1 MAVDIPQAADL
12 RVVRINRRWGEVTVL
27 LVGRVRFR
35 WTRPLPVTAEA
46 SQGRITGAR
55 LLKDPL
61 GWHICFRIQ
70 EPTVAVTRR
79 EDPAVGIDLG
89 VVHTMALSDGRN
101 LDMPSLLS
109 KGEARR
115 LQAHQRK
122 AARRGRT
129 QRAGALPS
137 NREREAHR
145 QVATLRGRQTRR
157 RADWIHK
164 TTTQIARSY
173 GTIVVEELNIGGM
186 TRSARGTAA
195 CPGKNVKAKAGLN
208 RAVLGMA
215 WGRALLFLTYKA
227 EAQGGQLVRVAAAY
241 SSQTCADC
249 GQVGSENRRSRD
261 LFRCATCGYET
272 SADTNAAKVL
282 LGRGLAAL
290 SGSAPGYGVAGRGA
304 FAVRQAGKRQP
315 GAGAVDALS
324 VTMGCQNVGADRA
337 SPRTEE
343 GNLSVTDRL
352 VIRGAREHNLKN
364 VHLDLPRNALIVFT
378 GLSGSGKSSLAFDTI
393 YAEGQRRYVES
404 LSAYARQFLGLM
416 EKPDVDF
423 IEGLSPA
430 ISIDQKSTSKNP
442 RSTVG
447 TITEVYDY
455 LRLLYARIGQPHCPV
470 CGRPISRQ
478 TPDQIVDQILEL
490 PAGTRFQLLA
500 PVVRGRK
507 GEYEALLRS
516 FSAKGFA
523 RARVDGEVRDL
534 SEPIRLAKTYKHD
547 IEIVVDRLVARGP
560 EADEKARRR
569 LADSVET
576 AVGLS
581 EGLVVVELGSD
592 GDELKFSTHLAC
604 LYDNLSFEEPA
615 PRNFSFNA
623 PYGACPDCTGLG
635 VKQEVDPEL
644 VVPNPSLPVTGG
656 AIQPWQGTRGS
667 SEYFDRLLVAVAEA
681 EGFEPDAPWEELTP
695 TQQHV
700 VLYGADE
707 QVHVRYKNRYGRTR
721 AYHTTFEGVVTYLN
735 RRYAEAES
743 DSVRERVESYM
754 REVPCPTCK
763 GARLRPESLAV
774 TIAGRNIAEV
784 AAMSVGDAA
793 EFFTGLELSDRD
805 AFIAARVLKEIN
817 ARLGFLLDVG
827 LDYLSIDRASATLA
841 GGEAQRIRLAT
852 QIGSGLTGVLYVL
865 DEPSIGL
872 HQRDNHR
879 LIETLVR
886 LRDLGNTLIVV
897 EHDEATIRTADYL
910 VDIGPGAGE
919 HGGQIVA
926 EGGLADLERTE
937 ASLTGQYMGGKRSI
951 AVPARRR
958 RPGERWLELAGV
970 REHNLKDLSVRIPL
984 GVFTCVTGVSGS
996 GKSTLVNDVLLKA
1009 LMQAVYRSRTSPGRY
1024 RSLAGAEHLDKVI
1037 DVDQSPIGRTP
1048 RSNPATYT
1056 GVFDHIRRL
1065 FAATNEA
1072 KVRGYQPGR
1081 FSFNVRGGRCE
1092 ACAGDGTIK
1101 IDMQFLPDIYVPC
1114 EVCKGKR
1121 YNRETLEVHY
1131 KGHTIAD
1138 VLDMSVEE
1146 SLGLFRNIPPIARHL
1161 ETLNDVGL
1169 GYIKL
1174 GQPAPTL
1181 SGGEAQ
1187 RVKLA
1192 SELAK
1197 RATGRTLYVLDEPT
1211 TGLHFDDVNKLLGVL
1226 HRLVDA
1232 GNSVIVIEH
1241 NLDVVKTADWVI
1253 DLGPEGGHRGGQVV
1267 AQGPPERVARTE
1279 GSYTGQ
1285 FLASS
1290 LGLEPAGAVRA

>member
-1 MAVDIPQAADL
+1 MG
-12 RVVRINRRWGEVTVL
+12 NR
-27 LVGRVRFR
+27 
-35 WTRPLPVTAEA
+35 
-46 SQGRITGAR
+46 
-55 LLKDPL
+55 
-61 GWHICFRIQ
+61 
-70 EPTVAVTRR
+70 
-79 EDPAVGIDLG
+79 
-89 VVHTMALSDGRN
+89 LSV
-101 LDMPSLLS
+101 
-109 KGEARR
+109 
-115 LQAHQRK
+115 
-122 AARRGRT
+122 
-129 QRAGALPS
+129 ALPPDH
-137 NREREAHR
+137 EDT
-145 QVATLRGRQTRR
+145 TL
-157 RADWIHK
+157 
-164 TTTQIARSY
+164 
-173 GTIVVEELNIGGM
+173 
-186 TRSARGTAA
+186 TA
-195 CPGKNVKAKAGLN
+195 
-208 RAVLGMA
+208 
-215 WGRALLFLTYKA
+215 
-227 EAQGGQLVRVAAAY
+227 
-241 SSQTCADC
+241 
-249 GQVGSENRRSRD
+249 
-261 LFRCATCGYET
+261 
-272 SADTNAAKVL
+272 
-282 LGRGLAAL
+282 
-290 SGSAPGYGVAGRGA
+290 
-304 FAVRQAGKRQP
+304 
-315 GAGAVDALS
+315 
-324 VTMGCQNVGADRA
+324 
-337 SPRTEE
+337 
-343 GNLSVTDRL
+343 TDRL
-352 VIRGAREHNLKN
+352 VIRGAREHNLRN
-364 VHLDLPRNALIVFT
+364 VNLDLPRNALIVFT

-455 LRLLYARIGQPHCPV
+455 LRLLYARIGQPHCPK
-470 CGRPISRQ
+470 CGRPIARQ
-478 TPDQIVDQILEL
+478 TPDQIVDQILAL
-490 PAGTRFQLLA
+490 PAGTRFQVLA

-516 FSAKGFA
+516 LSAKGFA

-547 IEIVVDRLVARGP
+547 IEVVVDRLVAKGP
-560 EADEKARRR
+560 EADERSRRR

-576 AVGLS
+576 AVGLA
-581 EGLVVVELGSD
+581 EGVVLVDLVGEERELQ
-592 GDELKFSTHLAC
+592 FSTHLAC
-604 LYDNLSFEEPA
+604 LYDNLSFDELA

-644 VVPNPSLPVTGG
+644 AVPNPDLSLADG
-656 AIQPWQGTRGS
+656 AIVPWQWGRGA
-667 SEYFDRLLVAVAEA
+667 SEYFDRLLTAVAEA
-681 EGFEPDAPWEELTP
+681 YGFKMETPWRELTEE
-695 TQQHV
+695 QRRV
-700 VLYGADE
+700 LLYGADG
-707 QVHVRYKNRYGRTR
+707 QVYVRYKNRYGRTR
-721 AYHTTFEGVVTYLN
+721 AYHTSYEGVVPYLT

-754 REVPCPTCK
+754 REVPCPSCK
-763 GARLRPESLAV
+763 GSRLRPESLAV

-784 AAMSVGDAA
+784 AAMSVGNTA
-793 EFFTGLELSDRD
+793 EFFRTLELSDRD
-805 AFIAARVLKEIN
+805 TFIAARVLKEIT

-827 LDYLSIDRASATLA
+827 LDYLSLNRASATLA

-879 LIETLVR
+879 LIDTLVR

-897 EHDEATIRTADYL
+897 EHDEATIRNADYL

-919 HGGQIVA
+919 HGGDIVA
-926 EGGLADLERTE
+926 QGSLAEVEAVEG
-937 ASLTGQYMGGKRSI
+937 SLTGQYMSGKRAI
-951 AVPARRR
+951 PVPVRRR
-958 RPGERWLELAGV
+958 KPGERWLELTGV
-970 REHNLKDLSVRIPL
+970 HEHNLKDVTARFPL
-984 GVFTCVTGVSGS
+984 GVFTCITGVSGS

-1009 LMQAVYRSRTSPGRY
+1009 LMQAVYRSRTAPGRY
-1024 RSLAGAEHLDKVI
+1024 ATLRGEDSLDKVI

-1056 GVFDHIRRL
+1056 GVFDHVRRL
-1065 FAATNEA
+1065 FAQTAEA

-1092 ACAGDGTIK
+1092 ACQGDGTIK

-1131 KGHTIAD
+1131 KGHSIAD

-1146 SLGLFRNIPPIARHL
+1146 ALGLFANIPPIARHL
-1161 ETLNDVGL
+1161 TTLNDVGL

-1211 TGLHFDDVNKLLGVL
+1211 TGLHFEDVAKLLGVL
-1226 HRLVDA
+1226 HRLVDT

-1241 NLDVVKTADWVI
+1241 NLDVVKTADWI
-1253 DLGPEGGHRGGQVV
+1253 LDLGPEGGDAGGEII
-1267 AQGPPERVARTE
+1267 AQGPPERVARAP
-1279 GSYTGQ
+1279 GSYTGE
-1285 FLASS
+1285 FLAQV
-1290 LGLEPAGAVRA
+1290 LGIAPGRSERPTAAPRRRKQAAASA